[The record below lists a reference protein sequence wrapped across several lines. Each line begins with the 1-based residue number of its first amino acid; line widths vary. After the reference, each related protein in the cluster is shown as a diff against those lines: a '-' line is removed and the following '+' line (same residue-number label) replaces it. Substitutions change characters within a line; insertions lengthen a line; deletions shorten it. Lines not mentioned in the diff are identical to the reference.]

1 MAIIPLKSKA
11 KNPLHIV
18 CCAMFL
24 SGVIEMK
31 LRELR
36 EQKGVTQKEVATAV
50 GCTATVYSRYER
62 EEREPDIS
70 TLCSL
75 ADYFEV
81 SIDSLIGYS
90 NKQKSE
96 G

>member
-1 MAIIPLKSKA
+1 MVKSRL
-11 KNPLHIV
+11 PTICFV
-18 CCAMFL
+18 MFL

-36 EQKGVTQKEVATAV
+36 EQKGVTQKEVADAI

-62 EEREPDIS
+62 GEREPDIS

-81 SIDSLIGYS
+81 STDVLIGYI
-90 NKQKSE
+90 KKSKT
-96 G
+96 

>member
-1 MAIIPLKSKA
+1 
-11 KNPLHIV
+11 
-18 CCAMFL
+18 MFL
-24 SGVIEMK
+24 NGVTEMK

-36 EQKGVTQKEVATAV
+36 EQKGVTQKEVADAI

-62 EEREPDIS
+62 GEREPDIS

-81 SIDSLIGYS
+81 STDTLIGYI
-90 NKQKSE
+90 KKHKI
-96 G
+96 

>member
-1 MAIIPLKSKA
+1 M
-11 KNPLHIV
+11 LHTICSV
-18 CCAMFL
+18 MFL

-31 LRELR
+31 LRKLR

-62 EEREPDIS
+62 GEREPDIS

-75 ADYFEV
+75 ADYFRV
-81 SIDSLIGYS
+81 SIDSIIGYT
-90 NKQKSE
+90 NKQNIE
-96 G
+96 E

>member
-1 MAIIPLKSKA
+1 
-11 KNPLHIV
+11 
-18 CCAMFL
+18 MFL

-50 GCTATVYSRYER
+50 GCTPTVYSRYER
-62 EEREPDIS
+62 GEREPDLA

-81 SIDSLIGYS
+81 STDTLIGYIK
-90 NKQKSE
+90 NHKTK
-96 G
+96 

>member
-1 MAIIPLKSKA
+1 
-11 KNPLHIV
+11 
-18 CCAMFL
+18 MFL
-24 SGVIEMK
+24 SGVNEMK

-36 EQKGVTQKEVATAV
+36 EQKGVTQKEVAIAV
-50 GCTATVYSRYER
+50 GCTPTVYSRYER

-81 SIDSLIGYS
+81 STDILIGYI
-90 NKQKSE
+90 KKHKT
-96 G
+96 

>member
-1 MAIIPLKSKA
+1 MLRTI
-11 KNPLHIV
+11 
-18 CCAMFL
+18 CCVMFL

-36 EQKGVTQKEVATAV
+36 QQKGVTQKEVAIAV

-62 EEREPDIS
+62 KEREPDIS

-81 SIDSLIGYS
+81 SIDSLIGYT
-90 NKQKSE
+90 NKQKRE
-96 G
+96 E

>member
-1 MAIIPLKSKA
+1 MLRTI
-11 KNPLHIV
+11 
-18 CCAMFL
+18 CCVMFL

-36 EQKGVTQKEVATAV
+36 EQKGVTQKEVANAI

-62 EEREPDIS
+62 GDREPDIS

-81 SIDSLIGYS
+81 STDTLIGYIK
-90 NKQKSE
+90 KQKI
-96 G
+96 

>member
-1 MAIIPLKSKA
+1 
-11 KNPLHIV
+11 
-18 CCAMFL
+18 MFL
-24 SGVIEMK
+24 SGVIKMK

-36 EQKGVTQKEVATAV
+36 EQKGVTQREVADAI

-62 EEREPDIS
+62 GEREPDIS

-81 SIDSLIGYS
+81 STDVLIGYI
-90 NKQKSE
+90 KKSKT
-96 G
+96 

>member
-1 MAIIPLKSKA
+1 
-11 KNPLHIV
+11 
-18 CCAMFL
+18 MFL
-24 SGVIEMK
+24 NGVSEMK

-36 EQKGVTQKEVATAV
+36 EQKGVTQKEVADAI

-62 EEREPDIS
+62 GEREPDIS

-81 SIDSLIGYS
+81 STDTLIGYI
-90 NKQKSE
+90 KKHKI
-96 G
+96 

>member
-1 MAIIPLKSKA
+1 
-11 KNPLHIV
+11 
-18 CCAMFL
+18 MFL
-24 SGVIEMK
+24 NGVIEMK

-36 EQKGVTQKEVATAV
+36 EQKGVTQKEVADAI

-62 EEREPDIS
+62 GEREPDIS

-81 SIDSLIGYS
+81 STDTLIGYI
-90 NKQKSE
+90 KKYKI
-96 G
+96 

>member
-1 MAIIPLKSKA
+1 
-11 KNPLHIV
+11 
-18 CCAMFL
+18 MFL
-24 SGVIEMK
+24 NGVIEMK

-36 EQKGVTQKEVATAV
+36 EQKGVTQKEVAEAI

-81 SIDSLIGYS
+81 STDTLIGYI
-90 NKQKSE
+90 KKHKI
-96 G
+96 

>member
-1 MAIIPLKSKA
+1 
-11 KNPLHIV
+11 
-18 CCAMFL
+18 MFL
-24 SGVIEMK
+24 NGVIEMK

-36 EQKGVTQKEVATAV
+36 KQKGVIQKEVADAI

-62 EEREPDIS
+62 GEREPDIS

-81 SIDSLIGYS
+81 STDVLIGYIKNS
-90 NKQKSE
+90 KT
-96 G
+96 

>member
-1 MAIIPLKSKA
+1 MI
-11 KNPLHIV
+11 
-18 CCAMFL
+18 FL

-36 EQKGVTQKEVATAV
+36 EQKGVTQKEVASAV
-50 GCTATVYSRYER
+50 GCTPTVYSRYER
-62 EEREPDIS
+62 GEREPDIS

-81 SIDSLIGYS
+81 TTDALIGHI
-90 NKQKSE
+90 KKAQT
-96 G
+96 

>member
-1 MAIIPLKSKA
+1 M
-11 KNPLHIV
+11 HIA
-18 CCAMFL
+18 CFAMFL

-36 EQKGVTQKEVATAV
+36 EQKGVTQKEVATAI

-81 SIDSLIGYS
+81 STDTLIGYI
-90 NKQKSE
+90 KKHKI
-96 G
+96 

>member
-1 MAIIPLKSKA
+1 M
-11 KNPLHIV
+11 LHMI
-18 CCAMFL
+18 CYAMFS

-36 EQKGVTQKEVATAV
+36 QQKGVTQKEVATAV

-75 ADYFEV
+75 ADYFKV
-81 SIDSLIGYS
+81 SIDSLIGHT

-96 G
+96 E

>member
-1 MAIIPLKSKA
+1 
-11 KNPLHIV
+11 
-18 CCAMFL
+18 MFL

-36 EQKGVTQKEVATAV
+36 EQKGVTQKEVADAI

-62 EEREPDIS
+62 GEREPDIS

-81 SIDSLIGYS
+81 STDVLIGYI
-90 NKQKSE
+90 KKSKT
-96 G
+96 

>member
-1 MAIIPLKSKA
+1 MICS
-11 KNPLHIV
+11 
-18 CCAMFL
+18 AMFL

-36 EQKGVTQKEVATAV
+36 EQKGVTQKEVADAI

-62 EEREPDIS
+62 GEREPDIS

-81 SIDSLIGYS
+81 STDTLIGYI
-90 NKQKSE
+90 KKHKI
-96 G
+96 

>member
-1 MAIIPLKSKA
+1 
-11 KNPLHIV
+11 
-18 CCAMFL
+18 MFL
-24 SGVIEMK
+24 NGVTEMK

-36 EQKGVTQKEVATAV
+36 EQKGVTQKEVADAI

-62 EEREPDIS
+62 GEREPDIS

-81 SIDSLIGYS
+81 STDTLIGYI
-90 NKQKSE
+90 NNRKT
-96 G
+96 

>member
-1 MAIIPLKSKA
+1 
-11 KNPLHIV
+11 
-18 CCAMFL
+18 MFL
-24 SGVIEMK
+24 NGVNDMK

-50 GCTATVYSRYER
+50 GCTSTVYSRYER
-62 EEREPDIS
+62 GVREPDIS

-81 SIDSLIGYS
+81 STDDLIGYI
-90 NKQKSE
+90 KKHKT
-96 G
+96 